1 MINGEIETMY
11 NANLIDQQLIF
22 DLSIIALIALVY
34 LFTRKKDL

>member
-1 MINGEIETMY
+1 MY